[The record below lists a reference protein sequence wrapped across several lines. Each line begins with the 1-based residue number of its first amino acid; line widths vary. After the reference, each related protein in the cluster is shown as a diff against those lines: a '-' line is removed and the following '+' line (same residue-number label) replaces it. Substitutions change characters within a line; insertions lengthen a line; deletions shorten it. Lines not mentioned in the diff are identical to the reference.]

1 MTKLYVPF
9 LFLKHLKSCSQQEET
24 LWTNSVKGLLLK
36 TGIEVDC
43 TEPALV
49 CAIALPLMPGA
60 RCPEQHLIS
69 PLITQIPAGASRD
82 RAESAILKT
91 LKMWPSRALHNF
103 THCRWWSCFQRL
115 DQRAPDALS
124 SSVSMWLC
132 TVTRYWGYLLLWT
145 WVSWGTAPVLVSLSP
160 LHKVTP
166 GEALTSQARA
176 FPDVQPSALN
186 W

>member
-43 TEPALV
+43 TELALV

-115 DQRAPDALS
+115 GQRAPDALS
-124 SSVSMWLC
+124 SSVSMRLC

-145 WVSWGTAPVLVSLSP
+145 
-160 LHKVTP
+160 
-166 GEALTSQARA
+166 
-176 FPDVQPSALN
+176 
-186 W
+186 